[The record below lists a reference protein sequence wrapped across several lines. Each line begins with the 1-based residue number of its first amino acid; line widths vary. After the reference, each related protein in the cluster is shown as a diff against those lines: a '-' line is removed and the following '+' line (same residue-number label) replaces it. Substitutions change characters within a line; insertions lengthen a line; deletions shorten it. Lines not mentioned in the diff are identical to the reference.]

1 MITCLA
7 CSNPIPEGFGIC
19 LDCETLLGKA
29 LLVVEVFTAL
39 QQRPR
44 PGCLSSVGSVAS
56 RGTAD
61 LKPPS

>member
-7 CSNPIPEGFGIC
+7 CSNSIPEGFGIC

-39 QQRPR
+39 QQRQCPAASPASASEHR
-44 PGCLSSVGSVAS
+44 SVL
-56 RGTAD
+56 RT
-61 LKPPS
+61 